1 MKQELAIHNRVLRE
15 GGSLFIVA
23 ECGVTCN
30 YDLAMTKQLIDVVAE
45 SGADGIKLIFWFP
58 DEIMSD
64 HSITYSYETLK
75 GEASENMY
83 DMLSKLRFTLDEWKQ
98 IKAYADSKNIVLFS
112 TVNSPTG
119 VLWAEELKLDAY
131 KLSSWDFND
140 LPLWRRI
147 AKLGKPMIIDTGPV
161 HLLDVARVITL
172 MEEEGNEQAL
182 LVHCYHTS
190 DPKQVNMRTIPYMR
204 HAFQTPVGF
213 SSKDLTDEMD
223 IAAVALGVVFLEK
236 RLTIRRDLPGH
247 HHAISKEP
255 DEFKHYVETMRMVHA
270 SLGEERLQPSGIDLE
285 ERRKWFR
292 HLVANTPLPQGKIL
306 TEGDIIGKRGEQGV
320 SPEYQGWFLGR
331 KLKRELKENEA
342 VTWMDV

>member
-1 MKQELAIHNRVLRE
+1 MKQELRIGNRVLKQ
-15 GGSLFIVA
+15 GGPLFIVA

-30 YDLAMTKQLIDVVAE
+30 YDVAMTKQLIDVVAE

-64 HSITYSYETLK
+64 RSVTYSYETVH
-75 GEASENMY
+75 GEKSENMY
-83 DMLSKLRFTLDEWKQ
+83 EMLMKLRFSLSEWKE
-98 IKAYADSKNIVLFS
+98 IKAYADEKNVILFS

-119 VLWAEELKLDAY
+119 VLWAEELQLAAY

-161 HLLDVARVITL
+161 NLLDVARVIAL

-204 HAFQTPVGF
+204 HAFEAPVGF

-223 IAAVALGVVFLEK
+223 IAAVALGAVFLEK
-236 RLTIRRDLPGH
+236 RLTVRRDLPGH

-255 DEFKHYVETMRMVHA
+255 DEFKRYVETMRMVHA
-270 SLGEERLQPSGIDLE
+270 SLGEETLRPSTVDLE
-285 ERRKWFR
+285 ERGKWFR
-292 HLVANTPLPQGKIL
+292 HLAANRALPKGKIL
-306 TEGDIIGKRGEQGV
+306 AEGDITGKRGEQGV
-320 SPEYQGWFLGR
+320 SPEFFEWFLGR
-331 KLKRELKENEA
+331 KLRRELKENEA
-342 VTWMDV
+342 LTWMDV

>member
-1 MKQELAIHNRVLRE
+1 MKQELHIGNRVLKQE
-15 GGSLFIVA
+15 GPLFIVA

-30 YDLAMTKQLIDVVAE
+30 YDLAMTKKLIDVVAE

-64 HSITYSYETLK
+64 RSISYSYETVQ
-75 GEASENMY
+75 GVTSENMY
-83 DMLSKLRFTLDEWKQ
+83 EMLMKLRFTLPEWKE
-98 IKAYADSKNIVLFS
+98 IKAYADKRNIVLFS

-119 VLWAEELKLDAY
+119 VLWAEELKLAAY

-140 LPLWRRI
+140 LPLWRGI

-161 HLLDVARVITL
+161 HLLDVARVIAL

-204 HAFQTPVGF
+204 HAFEAPVGF

-247 HHAISKEP
+247 HHVISKEP
-255 DEFKHYVETMRMVHA
+255 DEFKRYVETMRMVHA
-270 SLGEERLQPSGIDLE
+270 SLGEEKLQPSAVDLE

-292 HLVANTPLPQGKIL
+292 HLVAARPLPQGKVL
-306 TEGDIIGKRGEQGV
+306 TEGDIVGKRGEQGV
-320 SPEYQGWFLGR
+320 SPQYTEWFLGR
-331 KLKRELKENEA
+331 KLKRELRENES

>member
-1 MKQELAIHNRVLRE
+1 MKQELRIGNRVLRE
-15 GGSLFIVA
+15 GGPLFIVA

-30 YDLAMTKQLIDVVAE
+30 YDLTMTKQLIDVVAE

-58 DEIMSD
+58 DEITSD
-64 HSITYSYETLK
+64 RSVMYSYETVH
-75 GEASENMY
+75 GEKSENMY
-83 DMLSKLRFTLDEWKQ
+83 EMLSKLRFSLSEWKE
-98 IKAYADSKNIVLFS
+98 IKAYADKKNIVLFS

-161 HLLDVARVITL
+161 HLLDVARVIAL

-190 DPKQVNMRTIPYMR
+190 IPAEVNMRSIPYMR
-204 HAFQTPVGF
+204 HAFQTLTGF

-223 IAAVALGVVFLEK
+223 IAAVALGAVFLEK
-236 RLTIRRDLPGH
+236 RLTMRRDLPGH
-247 HHAISKEP
+247 HHVISKEP
-255 DEFKHYVETMRMVHA
+255 DEFKRYVETMRMVHA
-270 SLGEERLQPSGIDLE
+270 SMGEEKLRPSDADLE
-285 ERRKWFR
+285 ERGKWFR
-292 HLVANTPLPQGKIL
+292 HLVANRALAQGKIL
-306 TEGDIIGKRGEQGV
+306 AEGDITGKRGEKGV
-320 SPEYQGWFLGR
+320 SPEYTEWFLGR
-331 KLKRELKENEA
+331 KLRRELRENED

>member
-1 MKQELAIHNRVLRE
+1 MKQELRIGNRVLRE
-15 GGSLFIVA
+15 GNSPFIVA

-64 HSITYSYETLK
+64 RSVTYSYETVH

-83 DMLSKLRFTLDEWKQ
+83 EMLMKLRFTLPEWKE
-98 IKAYADSKNIVLFS
+98 IKAYADTKNIVLFS

-119 VLWAEELKLDAY
+119 VLWAEELRLAAY

-161 HLLDVARVITL
+161 HLLDVARVMDL
-172 MEEEGNEQAL
+172 VAEEGNEQAL

-190 DPKQVNMRTIPYMR
+190 TPAEVNMRAISYMR
-204 HAFQTPVGF
+204 HAFRTPVGF

-223 IAAVALGVVFLEK
+223 IAAVALGAVFLEK
-236 RLTIRRDLPGH
+236 RLTMRRDLPGH

-255 DEFKHYVETMRMVHA
+255 DEFKRYVETMRMVHA
-270 SLGEERLQPSGIDLE
+270 SLGEEALRPSGVDLE

-292 HLVANTPLPQGKIL
+292 HLVVGRPLPQGRIL
-306 TEGDIIGKRGEQGV
+306 TEGDITGKRGEQGV
-320 SPEYQGWFLGR
+320 SPEFSEWFLGR

-342 VTWMDV
+342 VAWTDV